1 MMADSVNAFNGLGPS
16 HLVKFSHPN
25 VGSLSIDTGMDA
37 IAWSY
42 ELNVETFPTYGGQVV
57 QILGVYIGDLSV
69 QGSVRTYS
77 KMEQIY
83 RFFAEYIQQAS
94 QGRSQ
99 NAERNT
105 DSYNQQPVTFEYP
118 HRGWQFKIMPLRAP
132 GFRYSRDLVVPEWR
146 LVAHV
151 VDNTGD
157 AQSLKDMVV
166 QNIMGADA
174 SEVLALKGEIG
185 FKANDPFSSPY
196 PEFDP
201 DKINES
207 FSDLA
212 DVYNK
217 LIPSYLEGDFSSLTE
232 GLGARPAFGVTE
244 QGEWPDW
251 TDKADKMIEAEK
263 REREG
268 STPVG
273 VIPSRQLPRP

>member
-1 MMADSVNAFNGLGPS
+1 MAERDPNIFRNLGSS

-25 VGSLSIDTGMDA
+25 VGSLLIDTGIDS
-37 IAWSY
+37 ISWSY

-69 QGSVRTYS
+69 QGSVRTYQ

-83 RFFAEYIQQAS
+83 RFFAEYIQQAA

-99 NAERNT
+99 NAERDT
-105 DSYNQQPVTFEYP
+105 DSYNQEPVTLEYP
-118 HRGWQFKIMPLRAP
+118 HRGWRFKIMPLRAP
-132 GFRYSRDLVVPEWR
+132 GFRYSRDLVVPEWK
-146 LVAHV
+146 LTAHV
-151 VDNTGD
+151 VDNEGD
-157 AQSLKDMVV
+157 AQTLKDMVTKT
-166 QNIMGADA
+166 ILGADA

-185 FKANDPFSSPY
+185 YKPNDPFSAPY

-201 DKINES
+201 DKIGES
-207 FSDLA
+207 FSELA
-212 DVYNK
+212 DVYSK

-232 GLGARPAFGVTE
+232 GLGARPAFGVTG

-251 TDKADKMIEAEK
+251 AQEADKTIEAEK

-268 STPVG
+268 KTPIG
-273 VIPSRQLPRP
+273 ITKGRQFPRP